1 MALIHSDKQK
11 EFIRNAHSRWNLK
24 VGAVRSGKSY
34 EDVSY
39 QIIAEIRKRAGLDG
53 LNVIIGVSKSTIE
66 RNVLKPMRE
75 IYTEALV
82 GTINSNNIAIIAGEE
97 VYCLG
102 GEKVSQV
109 AKIQGAS
116 IKYCYGDEIAKW
128 NKEVFQMLK
137 SRLDKSYSRFDGACN
152 PEDPNHWLKQF
163 IDNEDLDIYVQHYTI
178 FDNPFLAKDFVD
190 NLCKE
195 YAGTVYYD
203 RYILGKWVRAEGA
216 IYKKF
221 ANNPSSFYLSEIPK
235 LVKIV
240 IGVDFGGNGSK
251 HSFTATGFGVGYTTI
266 IPLEAERITPTS
278 PEELDS
284 AFKEFVEKVVK
295 KYKQYLVGSI
305 TIKVNCDS
313 AEQVLIRG
321 LQVTVNRYAL
331 PVKIDNAIKMPIK
344 DRIEL
349 VLRMMGLGIF
359 KITPWCKP
367 LIEALQSAVY
377 NDKPGHTEERLDDG
391 STPID
396 DLDSFEY
403 TLEPDYKT
411 IISVLEGGRINAN
424 NQSNRISVN

>member
-1 MALIHSDKQK
+1 MSIIHSPKQK
-11 EFIRNAHSRWNLK
+11 EFIRKAHARWNVK
-24 VGAVRSGKSY
+24 SGRVRSGKSY
-34 EDVSY
+34 EDISY
-39 QIIAEIRKRAGLDG
+39 QIIAEIRARTGLDG

-116 IKYCYGDEIAKW
+116 IKYCYGDEVAKW
-128 NKEVFQMLK
+128 NKEVFEMLK
-137 SRLDKSYSRFDGACN
+137 SRLDKAYSRFDGSCN
-152 PEDPNHWLKQF
+152 PEDPNHWLKKF
-163 IDNEDLDIYVQHYTI
+163 IDNEDLDIYVQEYTI
-178 FDNPFLAKDFVD
+178 FDNPFLPKEFVD

-195 YAGTVYYD
+195 YAGTIYYD
-203 RYILGKWVRAEGA
+203 RLILGKWVRAEGA
-216 IYKKF
+216 IYKTF
-221 ANNPSSFYLSEIPK
+221 ANNPSAFYLSEIPK
-235 LVKIV
+235 LVKIN

-251 HSFTATGFGVGYTTI
+251 HSFTATGFGIGYTTI
-266 IPLEAERITPTS
+266 IPLEAQRITPTT
-278 PEELDS
+278 PNELDQ
-284 AFKEFVEKVVK
+284 AFVDFVKLVVN
-295 KYKQYLVGSI
+295 KYKQYLVGPI
-305 TIKVNCDS
+305 TIKANCDS

-321 LQVTVNRYAL
+321 LTVAAKRNAL
-331 PVKIDNAIKMPIK
+331 PVRIDNAIKMSIK
-344 DRIEL
+344 DRIML

-359 KITPWCKP
+359 KITPWCTP

-377 NDKPGHTEERLDDG
+377 DDRDGHQEERLDNG

-403 TLEPDYKT
+403 SIETEYKT
-411 IISVLEGGRINAN
+411 IINVIEKGRI
-424 NQSNRISVN
+424 S

>member
-1 MALIHSDKQK
+1 MAIILSKKQR
-11 EFIRNAHSRWNLK
+11 EFIRKAHSRWNIK
-24 VGAVRSGKSY
+24 TGAVRSGKSF
-34 EDVSY
+34 EDIAY
-39 QIIAEIRKRAGLDG
+39 QIINEIRSRAGLDG

-82 GTINSNNIAIIAGEE
+82 GTINSQNIAIVAGEE

-137 SRLDKSYSRFDGACN
+137 SRLDKAYSRFDGSCN

-163 IDNEDLDIYVQHYTI
+163 IDDENLDIYVQGYTI
-178 FDNPFLAKDFVD
+178 FDNPFLPKEFVD

-195 YAGTVYYD
+195 YAGTVYFD
-203 RYILGKWVRAEGA
+203 RLILGKWVRAEGA

-221 ANNPSSFYLSEIPK
+221 ANNPKEFYLSEIPK
-235 LVKIV
+235 LVKIN

-251 HSFTATGFGVGYTTI
+251 HSFTATGFGAGYTVI
-266 IPLEAERITPTS
+266 IPLESKRIVPTS
-278 PEELDS
+278 PDDLDRD
-284 AFKEFVEKVVK
+284 FKAFVEMVVN
-295 KYKQYLVGSI
+295 KYKQYLIGPIVI
-305 TIKVNCDS
+305 RAFCDS

-321 LQVTVNRYAL
+321 LYTQVNRYAL
-331 PVKIDNAIKMPIK
+331 PVKITNATKMSIK

-359 KITPWCKP
+359 KITPWCTY

-377 NDKPGHTEERLDDG
+377 NDMPGHLDERLDDG

-403 TLEPDYKT
+403 SIESEYKS
-411 IISVLEGGRINAN
+411 IVNVLEGRKA
-424 NQSNRISVN
+424 Q